1 MLTFIVV
8 LIVVERLKGVVRFG
22 LKVTYV
28 VRGVV
33 LFGVGV
39 VYCMSGSIQ
48 TSAFLLSIIT
58 TVVYV
63 TKPALSKPIIQS
75 MTVVVLSAA
84 SSQTEASVPFPM
96 TQAV

>member
-1 MLTFIVV
+1 MLA
-8 LIVVERLKGVVRFG
+8 LIVVPVVAVRFKGVVRFG
-22 LKVTYV
+22 LKVIYV

-39 VYCMSGSIQ
+39 VYCMSDSIQ

-96 TQAV
+96 T

>member
-1 MLTFIVV
+1 MA
-8 LIVVERLKGVVRFG
+8 LIVVPVVAVRFKGVVRFG
-22 LKVTYV
+22 LKVIYV

-63 TKPALSKPIIQS
+63 TKPVLSKAMIQS
-75 MTVVVLSAA
+75 ITVVVLSAA